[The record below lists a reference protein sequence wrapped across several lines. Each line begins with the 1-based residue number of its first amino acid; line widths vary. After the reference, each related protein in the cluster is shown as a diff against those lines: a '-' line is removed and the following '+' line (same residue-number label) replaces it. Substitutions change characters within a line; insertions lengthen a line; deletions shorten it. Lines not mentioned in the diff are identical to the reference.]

1 MGAMEV
7 TIEDLRGIERAHVK
21 AWPAFETASIA
32 GWLWRYSGGG
42 SQRANSVSTLNFT
55 GNDPAAALDEVE
67 ARYRA
72 KGAPARLHT
81 FDLSAPAN
89 LTELLDARG
98 YGQGDAT
105 LTMVKRVGTTTRPS
119 DVETADR
126 ATPEWYEVYLGAVTE
141 NRRISNAKILE
152 TIPRPCAF
160 FTCRREQVISTALG
174 VIDGKFAVIECV
186 ATRSDFRRGG
196 GARAVLAALESW
208 AAGQGARLI
217 GLQVDAANEPA
228 LALYRSLG
236 FVAVATN
243 RFWVRSW

>member
-1 MGAMEV
+1 MELTV
-7 TIEDLRGIERAHVK
+7 EDLRGIERAHVK
-21 AWPAFETASIA
+21 AWPAFETANIA

-42 SQRANSVSTLNFT
+42 SQRANSVSTIAFT
-55 GNDPAAALDEVE
+55 GDDPVAALDDVE

-81 FDLSAPAN
+81 FDLSAPTS
-89 LTELLDARG
+89 LTALLDARG

-105 LTMVKRVGTTTRPS
+105 LTMVKTVGAATHPS
-119 DVETADR
+119 DVDISDR
-126 ATPEWYEVYLGAVTE
+126 ATPAWYEVYLGAITE

-160 FTCRREQVISTALG
+160 FTCRRDRVISTALG
-174 VIDGKFAVIECV
+174 VVDGTFAVIECV
-186 ATRSDFRRGG
+186 ATRSDYRRGG

-208 AAGQGARLI
+208 AGGQGARLI
-217 GLQVDAANEPA
+217 GLQVDATNEPA

-243 RFWVRSW
+243 RFWLRS